1 MALANSQNPAQD
13 WAKNYRLMADID
25 LSSVDFA
32 PIGSEEIP
40 FTGRFEGNGK
50 TLSNLSIE
58 RGAASQNLG
67 LFGCIKGAEIVN
79 LTLENAASRAEA
91 ASARW

>member
-40 FTGRFEGNGK
+40 FY
-50 TLSNLSIE
+50 
-58 RGAASQNLG
+58 
-67 LFGCIKGAEIVN
+67 
-79 LTLENAASRAEA
+79 RAV
-91 ASARW
+91 